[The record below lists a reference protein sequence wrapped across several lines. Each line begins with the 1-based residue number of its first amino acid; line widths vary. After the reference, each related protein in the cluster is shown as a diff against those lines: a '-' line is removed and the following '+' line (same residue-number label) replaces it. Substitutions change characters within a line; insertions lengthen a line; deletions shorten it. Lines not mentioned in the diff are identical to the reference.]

1 MTDKRKNN
9 GGHSTAGHAGR
20 KSLGE
25 RVAVT
30 IRIPLDCADWLNKQA
45 NKNAALVAL
54 IEKEIKSSLD

>member
-9 GGHSTAGHAGR
+9 GGHSTAGHVGR

-25 RVAVT
+25 RVSVT
-30 IRIPLDCADWLNKQA
+30 IRIPVHCSDWLNKQA

-54 IEKEIKSSLD
+54 IEKEIEQSID

>member
-9 GGHSTAGHAGR
+9 GGHSTAGR
-20 KSLGE
+20 KSLGK

-30 IRIPLDCADWLNKQA
+30 IRIPLNCADWLNKQS

-54 IEKEIKSSLD
+54 IEKEIKQSID